1 MLTPGRWS
9 LFLLLVGLFTALA
22 PSPPRASELVRLDT
36 PLLCDAKVALVMGN
50 SLYTAG
56 WPPLSGVRDDVER
69 VGAAFAEAGFEVHRA
84 EDLNG
89 SAMRATIEAFVKDR
103 ASGPDDC
110 VIVYYAGH
118 GETLRSGAE
127 RAGYLVPVDAPR
139 ASADNQAFRRTAI
152 SMDEVQR
159 WIDGMKAKHV
169 LVIFDSCFSG
179 SIFQSM
185 RGERREPPVAVAV
198 SAAYPVR
205 QIIASGTEEQA
216 VPDQSVFAHALVSA
230 LAGGADLNRDGYV
243 TGNELGFFLRDM
255 VANQTRGKQTPQFAT
270 LMRGVSS
277 TKGDFIF
284 QSPVGAVAS
293 HGDDDK
299 ASSAAAA
306 PSPATAPGNPGRT
319 FQDCPDCPQMT
330 ILPPGRF
337 LQGSP
342 ADEPERNGDEQ
353 PRTSIEFRQI
363 IGIST
368 LEATFAQWDA
378 CFREGGCGRW
388 LDDKGH
394 GRGRLP
400 VFGVTWDDAR
410 QFAAWLNNRPNA
422 TCRYRLPSEAEWEYA
437 ARGGMTTSRPWGD
450 DLGKGQASCAD
461 CGGTAPQTPNPAGSF
476 PANRFGLHDMIGNV
490 WEWVEDCY
498 APHHAGQGSA
508 VQAGGT
514 GACAS
519 RVIRGGSFATA
530 SRGARS
536 AARAHYP
543 PGRSDATI
551 GFRVACDFQ

>member
-1 MLTPGRWS
+1 MC
-9 LFLLLVGLFTALA
+9 A
-22 PSPPRASELVRLDT
+22 
-36 PLLCDAKVALVMGN
+36 AKVALVIGN
-50 SLYTAG
+50 SRYTAG
-56 WPPLSGVRDDVER
+56 WGRLPGVSDDVDR
-69 VGAAFAEAGFEVHRA
+69 ISVAFAEAGFDVQRA

-89 SAMRATIEAFVKDR
+89 AAMRTTIEAFAQDQ

-110 VIVYYAGH
+110 AIIYYAGH
-118 GETLRSGAE
+118 GETLRNGAE
-127 RAGYLVPVDAPR
+127 RVGYLVPVDAPR
-139 ASADNQAFRRTAI
+139 ASADNQTFRRTAI

-159 WIDGMKAKHV
+159 WIDSMRAKHV

-185 RGERREPPVAVAV
+185 RGERHDPPVAVTV

-243 TGNELGFFLRDM
+243 TGNELGFFLRDI

-270 LMRGVSS
+270 LMRGISS

-284 QSPVGAVAS
+284 QSPVGPAS
-293 HGDDDK
+293 SRGDD
-299 ASSAAAA
+299 ANAAA
-306 PSPATAPGNPGRT
+306 PPPPASPVGNPGRT
-319 FQDCPDCPQMT
+319 FQDCPECPQMT

-337 LQGSP
+337 YQGSP
-342 ADEPERNGDEQ
+342 ADEPERNLDEQ

-378 CFREGGCGRW
+378 CFREGGCTHW
-388 LDDKGH
+388 LDDKGQ

-422 TCRYRLPSEAEWEYA
+422 TCRYRLPTEAEWEYA

-450 DLGKGQASCAD
+450 DLGKGLAACAD
-461 CGGTAPQTPNPAGSF
+461 CGGAAPKAPLPAGSF
-476 PANRFGLHDMIGNV
+476 PANRFGLHDVIGNV

-498 APHHAGQGSA
+498 ADQHAGQGSA
-508 VQAGGT
+508 VQADAGS
-514 GACAS
+514 CAS

-530 SRGARS
+530 SRGVRS
-536 AARAHYP
+536 AARAQYP
-543 PGRSDATI
+543 PGRSDMTI